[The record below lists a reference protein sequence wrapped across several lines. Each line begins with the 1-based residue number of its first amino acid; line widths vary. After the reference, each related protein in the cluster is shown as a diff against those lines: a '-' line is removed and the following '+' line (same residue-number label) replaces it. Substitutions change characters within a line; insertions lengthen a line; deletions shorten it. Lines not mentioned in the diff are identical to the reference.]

1 MKSKKPYRTMV
12 YDLRDID
19 PAKVAVR
26 DIAFGGPEALPESP
40 DARIVTSGAG
50 VPTPGT
56 GDT

>member
-1 MKSKKPYRTMV
+1 MV